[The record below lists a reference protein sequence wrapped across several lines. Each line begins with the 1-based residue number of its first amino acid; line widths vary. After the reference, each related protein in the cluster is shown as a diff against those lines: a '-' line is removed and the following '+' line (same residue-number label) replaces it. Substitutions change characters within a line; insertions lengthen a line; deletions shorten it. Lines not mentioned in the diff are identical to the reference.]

1 MDGDVKNMQAR
12 MAVVATFTRKMC
24 ETDTPEC
31 DLAIQRASMEALW
44 AMRAVL
50 AEDPGEPPPPPP
62 AFPPPECLGDY
73 SDRFHDAYRSPEE
86 ASATKKAKAAMK
98 AEEAKEA
105 ALKAGSSTDEP
116 PKTTEGQTSERAFF
130 RIEGMLYGCVHPAN
144 AAQFLAMDPGAHP

>member
-12 MAVVATFTRKMC
+12 MAAVATFTRKMC

-62 AFPPPECLGDY
+62 AFPPPGSLGDY

-86 ASATKKAKAAMK
+86 ASATKKSQ
-98 AEEAKEA
+98 
-105 ALKAGSSTDEP
+105 GGN
-116 PKTTEGQTSERAFF
+116 EGGGG
-130 RIEGMLYGCVHPAN
+130 IEGRQQH
-144 AAQFLAMDPGAHP
+144 